1 MQLPTIFHVRTGV
14 RQAVS
19 LAAALALPRAAGIR
33 VERKWRGWEEAS
45 KLPRADAVIVSFGK
59 SGRTWFRVML
69 SRYFARKYG
78 LKEGSMME
86 FDEFHRQ
93 DPRIPVLFFTHDNYL
108 KDYMGHD
115 RKFDLY
121 GKSRVVLLV
130 RDPRDTAVSQYFQWR
145 HRIAPRKKVI
155 NGYPARDIDVHE
167 FIAGEEAGIP
177 KIISFMNA
185 WAKDLPRFQ
194 DLLVIK
200 YEDLK
205 ADTKGQLA
213 RVLRFLGESPS
224 EAELD
229 DAADYSSI
237 ENMRRMEQEN
247 AGKLTSNT
255 RLKPADAKDPST
267 FKVRRAKVGGW
278 RDYVTGEQADAIDAM
293 VRDRLDPVFGYG
305 QNEKSF

>member
-1 MQLPTIFHVRTGV
+1 MQRPSVFHLRTGV

-19 LAAALALPRAAGIR
+19 RLAALTLPREASIR
-33 VERKWRGWEEAS
+33 VERQWRGWEEAA
-45 KLPRADAVIVSFGK
+45 KLAHADAAIVSFGK

-69 SRYFARKYG
+69 SRYFAHKYG
-78 LKEGSMME
+78 LREGKLME
-86 FDEFHRQ
+86 FDEFHRF
-93 DPRIPVLFFTHDNYL
+93 DARIPVLFFTHDNYL
-108 KDYMGHD
+108 KDYMDHD

-121 GKSRVVLLV
+121 GKSRVILLV
-130 RDPRDTAVSQYFQWR
+130 RDPRDTAVSQFFQWR
-145 HRIAPRKKVI
+145 SRIVPRKKVI
-155 NGYPARDIDVHE
+155 NGYPLQDVDLHA
-167 FIAGEEAGIP
+167 FISGEAAGIP
-177 KIISFMNA
+177 KIIDFMNA

-224 EAELD
+224 EAELT
-229 DAADYSSI
+229 DAADYASI

-247 AGKLTSNT
+247 AGKLTFNT

-278 RDYVTGEQADAIDAM
+278 RDYVTEEQAEAIDTM
-293 VRDRLDPVFGYG
+293 VRDRLDPVFGYC
-305 QNEKSF
+305 

>member
-19 LAAALALPRAAGIR
+19 LFAALALPQVAGIR
-33 VERKWRGWEEAS
+33 VERKMRGWEEAR
-45 KLPRADAVIVSFGK
+45 KLPHADAAVVSFGK

-78 LKEGSMME
+78 LKEGSLME

-93 DPRIPVLFFTHDNYL
+93 DARIPVLFFTHDNYL

-115 RKFDLY
+115 RKSDLY
-121 GKSRVVLLV
+121 GKSRIILLV
-130 RDPRDTAVSQYFQWR
+130 RDPRDTAVSQFFQWR
-145 HRIAPRKKVI
+145 SRIVPRKKVI
-155 NGYPARDIDVHE
+155 NGYPLRDIDVHG
-167 FIAGEEAGIP
+167 FIAGEEAGIS

-185 WAKDLPRFQ
+185 WARDLPRFD
-194 DLLVIK
+194 DLLVVR

-205 ADTKGQLA
+205 ADTKVQLE
-213 RVLRFLGESPS
+213 RVLRFLGESPAP
-224 EAELD
+224 AELA
-229 DAADYSSI
+229 DAADYASV

-247 AGKLTSNT
+247 AGKLISTS
-255 RLKPADAKDPST
+255 RLKPADASDPST

-278 RDYVTGEQADAIDAM
+278 RDYVTEEQAAEIDAI
-293 VRDRLDPVFGYG
+293 VRDRLDPVFGYSG
-305 QNEKSF
+305 

>member
-1 MQLPTIFHVRTGV
+1 MQLPTIFHVRTGM

-19 LAAALALPRAAGIR
+19 LAAALALPREAGIR
-33 VERKWRGWEEAS
+33 VERKWRGWEEAE
-45 KLPRADAVIVSFGK
+45 KLPHADAVIVSFGK

-78 LKEGSMME
+78 LKEGSLME

-93 DPRIPVLFFTHDNYL
+93 DARIPVLFFTHDNYL

-121 GKSRVVLLV
+121 GKNRVILLV

-145 HRIAPRKKVI
+145 HRIVPRKKVI
-155 NGYPARDIDVHE
+155 NGYPLGELDVYG

-177 KIISFMNA
+177 RIIEFMNA
-185 WAKDLPRFQ
+185 WARDLSRFQ
-194 DLLVIK
+194 DLMMVK

-205 ADTKGQLA
+205 ADTEGQLA
-213 RVLRFLGESPS
+213 RVLRFLGEAPS
-224 EAELD
+224 AD
-229 DAADYSSI
+229 GIADAASFASI
-237 ENMRRMEQEN
+237 GNMRRMEQEN
-247 AGKLTSNT
+247 AGKLTFNT
-255 RLKPADAKDPST
+255 RLKPADASDPST

-278 RDYVTGEQADAIDAM
+278 RDYVTEEQAEALDAM
-293 VRDRLDPVFGYG
+293 VRGRLDPVFGYR
-305 QNEKSF
+305 